1 MRQAHLAVLVLLAVC
16 GASRAETVVEYY
28 NASLDH
34 YFMTPLQNEI
44 DLLDSGR
51 IAGWNR
57 TGLVFDASATQTAG
71 ASPVCRFYIPP
82 LHGDS
87 HFFSAS
93 ADECAAVRAKIGSD
107 PNFSGYIEETA
118 AEFYIALPNIASGA
132 CPAGTS
138 PVYRLW
144 NGRADS
150 NHRYTADRA
159 TRDAMVTRGFI
170 PEGYGHDGVAMC
182 TPRAGLGDS
191 QVELTAGTPYAPNC
205 DGVLSTGVVYPGA
218 EVEPQI
224 AANPSNPS
232 HLIAVWQQDRW
243 SDGGARGLRTA
254 ASFDG
259 GLTWSTSQAKFT
271 RCSGGNAANGG
282 DYPRASDP
290 WVTIGPDGVAYQIA
304 IGFIGDT
311 LAPGSVSAVLAS
323 RSLDGGRTWS
333 NPSSL
338 IVDGSTGFNDKESIT
353 ADPVVPGVAY
363 ASWDRLEPSGHGPA
377 WFSRTLD
384 GGTTWEPARP
394 IYDPGVHN
402 QTLNNQV
409 VPLRAANGSVSL
421 ANFFTQF
428 EFGQNNIVTHR
439 LAFVRSDDRGA
450 TWSGATRVADVLSVG
465 VVDPQNVDRPIRD
478 ASNLA
483 SFAAGPGGRV
493 VAVWQDARFAG
504 GARDGVVFAQSL
516 DAGAT
521 WSAPVR
527 INAVPGTQAFLPTV
541 TIRDDGTIAVTYYDM
556 RNDTADPA
564 TLLVD
569 VWLTTSRDGTR
580 WTERHVTGP
589 FDFNTAPVADGGL
602 FVGDYH
608 GMASAGNAITAIFA
622 KANPDLANRTDVYA
636 SVFRDVPAATAK
648 TTYRARSGPVP
659 PMTSAWRARID
670 ASIRKTL
677 RERLNGVA
685 PPPLPTLR

>member
-1 MRQAHLAVLVLLAVC
+1 MRLARLAVLALLAVV

-28 NASLDH
+28 NASLDR
-34 YFMTPLQNEI
+34 YFMTAAVDEI
-44 DLLDSGR
+44 AALD
-51 IAGWNR
+51 AGLFGGWTR
-57 TGLVFDASATQTAG
+57 TGLAFEASQTLAPQLN
-71 ASPVCRFYIPP
+71 AVCRFYVPP
-82 LHGDS
+82 AYGNS

-93 ADECAAVRAKIGSD
+93 PDECAAVIA
-107 PNFSGYIEETA
+107 NFSVFIEETRA
-118 AEFYIALPNIASGA
+118 AFYIALPDIGTGA
-132 CPAGTS
+132 CPGGTS

-144 NGRADS
+144 NRGPDANFRF
-150 NHRYTADRA
+150 TADRM
-159 TRDAMVTRGFI
+159 TRDAMIARGFS
-170 PEGYGHDGVAMC
+170 PAGFGPDGVAMC
-182 TPRAGLGDS
+182 TPRAALGDS
-191 QVELTAGTPYAPNC
+191 QVKLTAGTPYAPNC
-205 DGVLSTGVVYPGA
+205 DGVLATGVVYPGA
-218 EVEPQI
+218 EVEAQI
-224 AANPSNPS
+224 AADPSNPS
-232 HLIAVWQQDRW
+232 HLIGVWQQDRW

-311 LAPGSVSAVLAS
+311 LAPGSASAVLAS

-333 NPSSL
+333 DPVPL
-338 IVDGSTGFNDKESIT
+338 IQDGSTAFNDKESIT
-353 ADPVVPGVAY
+353 AAPSLPGVAY
-363 ASWDRLEPSGHGPA
+363 ATWDRLEPSGHGPS
-377 WFSRTLD
+377 WFSRTTD

-394 IYDPGVHN
+394 IYDPGARN

-409 VPLRAANGSVSL
+409 VPLRAADGSVSL

-428 EFGQNNIVTHR
+428 DFGQNNNVTHR

-465 VVDPQNVDRPIRD
+465 VVDPQNVDRHIRD

-483 SFAAGPGGRV
+483 SFAAGRGGRV
-493 VAVWQDARFAG
+493 VAVWQDARFAA
-504 GARDGVVFAQSL
+504 GARDGIVFAQSL

-521 WSAPVR
+521 WSVPVQ
-527 INAVPGTQAFLPTV
+527 INAVPGVQAFLPSV
-541 TIRDDGTIAVTYYDM
+541 TIRDDGTIAATYYDM

-569 VWLTTSRDGTR
+569 VWLTTSRDGAT

-602 FVGDYH
+602 FVGDYQ
-608 GMASAGNAITAIFA
+608 GMASAGNAISAIFA
-622 KANPDLANRTDVYA
+622 KTNPDLADRTDVYA
-636 SVFRDVPAATAK
+636 SVFRGVPAATPK
-648 TTYRARSGPVP
+648 TTYRARSGPIP

-677 RERLNGVA
+677 RQRLNGVA
-685 PPPLPTLR
+685 PPPFSTVR